1 MTIVFIT
8 CLCWQTLFA
17 HLRLARQPEIT
28 WIDHGALN
36 ELMNPFPGWIY
47 WFVWFA
53 MIRVI
58 LDHILIISMQRC
70 SCSSQGGFIGS
81 FDLLWSEWSW
91 ITSWSSQCNVVVFL
105 QVDYWSLG
113 TILFECITGMR
124 PFLPELS
131 PVQWYESI
139 KQTFFCRIH
148 ILPVIPRIC
157 FKLVGIMQ
165 ECTFF
170 Q

>member
-1 MTIVFIT
+1 MQYTKTVWQDFLSVQLNVCNLMTIVFIT

-47 WFVWFA
+47 WFVGFA
-53 MIRVI
+53 M
-58 LDHILIISMQRC
+58 
-70 SCSSQGGFIGS
+70 
-81 FDLLWSEWSW
+81 

-148 ILPVIPRIC
+148 ILPVIPRTC